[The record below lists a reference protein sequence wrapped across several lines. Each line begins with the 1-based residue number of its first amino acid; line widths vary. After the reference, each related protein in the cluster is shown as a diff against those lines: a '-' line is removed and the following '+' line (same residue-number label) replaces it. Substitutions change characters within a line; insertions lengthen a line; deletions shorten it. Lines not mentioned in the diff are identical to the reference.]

1 MNRYFRVNT
10 MSAAL
15 VERPLLV
22 SPSLATTLGLEAALL
37 YQLIAEWLPLLSG
50 RENQGQHW
58 FLIDKNQ
65 LTRQLPFWDENKIDE
80 VLRTLHD
87 QGLIIIGAALMSNA
101 QNIRIALPQRKQATE
116 SEHIKNSDHTSS
128 SAKTA
133 AHSHAQTQQVAN
145 KQMTAPPSRPVPG
158 NNIIPADW
166 LPDKAGIDYLTRFN
180 QVDPA
185 FINAVL
191 PEFIAHYRET
201 GETRSSWN
209 SAFSQYVSRRWKKR
223 QYAKIE
229 ESRTQPIDGNW
240 KPSLD
245 AIEILERDHVSQHF
259 IEDAIPEFILYWRER
274 GTPDSNWN
282 SRFIQ
287 HIRLQWARYT
297 NTVSNENEIAPIKSD
312 WQPNDAVFDI
322 FHMAR
327 IDPEF
332 AKAQVAEFIL
342 FWQDSGTA
350 HRSWNTKFLQ
360 HVKYRWAQSHQ
371 LGQSNARQ
379 QQATGTSQPKT
390 GFIEKHTDRSWADEL

>member
-1 MNRYFRVNT
+1 

-15 VERPLLV
+15 VERPLIV

-37 YQLIAEWLPLLSG
+37 YQLLAEWLPLLPG
-50 RENQGQHW
+50 QENQGQRW
-58 FLIDKNQ
+58 FLINKDQ
-65 LTRQLPFWDENKIDE
+65 LSKQLPFWDLTKIDE

-101 QNIRIALPQRKQATE
+101 QNIRLALPERQ
-116 SEHIKNSDHTSS
+116 
-128 SAKTA
+128 
-133 AHSHAQTQQVAN
+133 QTQDTSKIHKTSAAAVVDKTPRAGNPPAN
-145 KQMTAPPSRPVPG
+145 VLNTAPPSRPVPG
-158 NNIIPADW
+158 NSLIPADW
-166 LPDKAGIDYLTRFN
+166 LPDKAGLDYLTRFN

-209 SAFSQYVSRRWKKR
+209 STFSQYVSRRWKKQ

-229 ESRTQPIDGNW
+229 ESRTQPISGDW

-245 AIEILERDHVSQHF
+245 ALEILDRDHVSRHF

-287 HIRLQWARYT
+287 HIRLQWARFT

-332 AKAQVAEFIL
+332 ARAQIAEFIL

-360 HVKYRWAQSHQ
+360 HVKYRWAHSHQ

-379 QQATGTSQPKT
+379 QQATGTSQAAT

>member
-1 MNRYFRVNT
+1 

-22 SPSLATTLGLEAALL
+22 SPSLAATLGLEAALL
-37 YQLIAEWLPLLSG
+37 YQLLADWLPLLNGQDS
-50 RENQGQHW
+50 QGQHW

-65 LTRQLPFWDENKIDE
+65 LGRQLPFWDLNKIE
-80 VLRTLHD
+80 NVLRTLHD

-101 QNIRIALPQRKQATE
+101 QNIRFALSQPQRSPELTNKSPRTPATRAAE
-116 SEHIKNSDHTSS
+116 PPHNSPN
-128 SAKTA
+128 
-133 AHSHAQTQQVAN
+133 QTTRPLAG
-145 KQMTAPPSRPVPG
+145 KPMTAPPSQPVPG
-158 NNIIPADW
+158 NNIISADW
-166 LPDKAGIDYLTRFN
+166 LPDQAGIDYLTRFN

-201 GETRSSWN
+201 GETRSSWS
-209 SAFSQYVSRRWKKR
+209 SAFSQYVSRRWKKQ

-229 ESRTQPIDGNW
+229 EARSQPIDGNW

-245 AIEILERDHVSQHF
+245 VLEILDRDHVSRHF

-274 GTPDSNWN
+274 GTADSNWN

-297 NTVSNENEIAPIKSD
+297 NAVNNENEIAPIKSD

-322 FHMAR
+322 LHMAR

-332 AKAQVAEFIL
+332 AKAQIAEFIL

-360 HVKYRWAQSHQ
+360 HVKYRWANSHQ

-379 QQATGTSQPKT
+379 QQATGTSQAAT

>member
-1 MNRYFRVNT
+1 

-22 SPSLATTLGLEAALL
+22 SPSLAATLGLEAALL
-37 YQLIAEWLPLLSG
+37 YQLIAEWLPLLTG
-50 RENQGQHW
+50 RENQGQRW
-58 FLIDKNQ
+58 FLIDKDQ
-65 LTRQLPFWDENKIDE
+65 LSKQLPFWDLNKIEE
-80 VLRTLHD
+80 VLRTLHN

-101 QNIRIALPQRKQATE
+101 QNIRLALPKSQKADDAGVNQSPHLAQPRQQT
-116 SEHIKNSDHTSS
+116 HHTSKPPVGKPNS
-128 SAKTA
+128 
-133 AHSHAQTQQVAN
+133 
-145 KQMTAPPSRPVPG
+145 APPSRPVPG

-166 LPDKAGIDYLTRFN
+166 LPDRAGLDYLTRFN
-180 QVDPA
+180 QVEPA
-185 FINAVL
+185 FIDAVL

-209 SAFSQYVSRRWKKR
+209 SAFSQYVSRRWKKQ

-245 AIEILERDHVSQHF
+245 ALEILQRDHVSQYF

-297 NTVSNENEIAPIKSD
+297 NTVSNENEIAPIKSN

-322 FHMAR
+322 LHMAR
-327 IDPEF
+327 IDAEF
-332 AKAQVAEFIL
+332 ARAQIAEFIL

-360 HVKYRWAQSHQ
+360 HVKYRWAHSHQ

-379 QQATGTSQPKT
+379 QQATGANQPAT

>member
-1 MNRYFRVNT
+1 

-22 SPSLATTLGLEAALL
+22 SPSLAATLGLEAALL
-37 YQLIAEWLPLLSG
+37 YQLLAEWLPLLTG
-50 RENQGQHW
+50 RESQGQHW
-58 FLIDKNQ
+58 FLIDKDQ
-65 LTRQLPFWDENKIDE
+65 LVKQLPFWDLSKIED

-101 QNIRIALPQRKQATE
+101 QNIRLALPRHQQPEQVASSNQAL
-116 SEHIKNSDHTSS
+116 
-128 SAKTA
+128 KTA
-133 AHSHAQTQQVAN
+133 PLSTQQHHIA
-145 KQMTAPPSRPVPG
+145 KPLTAKPTSAPPSHPVPG
-158 NNIIPADW
+158 NNIIPAEW
-166 LPDKAGIDYLTRFN
+166 LPDRAGLDYLTRFN

-185 FINAVL
+185 FITAVL

-229 ESRTQPIDGNW
+229 ESRTQPINDSW
-240 KPSLD
+240 KPSHD
-245 AIEILERDHVSQHF
+245 ALEILERDHVSRHF

-297 NTVSNENEIAPIKSD
+297 NTVSNENEVAPIKSG

-332 AKAQVAEFIL
+332 ARAQVAEFIL

-360 HVKYRWAQSHQ
+360 HVKYRWAHSHQ

-379 QQATGTSQPKT
+379 QQATGTNQKAT

>member
-1 MNRYFRVNT
+1 
-10 MSAAL
+10 MSTAL

-22 SPSLATTLGLEAALL
+22 SPSLAATLGLEAALL
-37 YQLIAEWLPLLSG
+37 YQLLAEWLPLLNG
-50 RENQGQHW
+50 QNNQGQHW
-58 FLIDKNQ
+58 FLIDRNQ
-65 LTRQLPFWDENKIDE
+65 LSKQLPFWDADKINE

-101 QNIRIALPQRKQATE
+101 QNIRIALPQSEPPQELTHNTHDSAQAAAPKEQST
-116 SEHIKNSDHTSS
+116 HA
-128 SAKTA
+128 AKPLLGK
-133 AHSHAQTQQVAN
+133 S
-145 KQMTAPPSRPVPG
+145 MTASPSRPVPG

-166 LPDKAGIDYLTRFN
+166 LPDKAGIEYLTRFN
-180 QVDPA
+180 HVTPE

-209 SAFSQYVSRRWKKR
+209 SAFSQYVSRRWKKQ

-240 KPSLD
+240 KPSID
-245 AIEILERDHVSQHF
+245 ALEILERDHVSRHF

-274 GTPDSNWN
+274 GTPDNNWN

-332 AKAQVAEFIL
+332 ARAQVPEFIL

-360 HVKYRWAQSHQ
+360 HVKYRWAHSHQ

-379 QQATGTSQPKT
+379 QQATGTSQAAT

>member
-1 MNRYFRVNT
+1 

-22 SPSLATTLGLEAALL
+22 SPSLAATLGLEAALL
-37 YQLIAEWLPLLSG
+37 YQLLAEWLPLLTG
-50 RENQGQHW
+50 RDSQGQHW
-58 FLIDKNQ
+58 FLIDKDQ
-65 LTRQLPFWDENKIDE
+65 LVKQLPFWDLDKIED

-101 QNIRIALPQRKQATE
+101 QNIRLALPRHQQAEQTA
-116 SEHIKNSDHTSS
+116 SS
-128 SAKTA
+128 SRASEA
-133 AHSHAQTQQVAN
+133 APASTQQHQIA
-145 KQMTAPPSRPVPG
+145 KPLTEKPTSAPPSHPVPG
-158 NNIIPADW
+158 NSIIPAEW
-166 LPDKAGIDYLTRFN
+166 LPDRAGLDYLTRFN

-185 FINAVL
+185 FITAVL

-229 ESRTQPIDGNW
+229 ESRTQPIDGSW
-240 KPSLD
+240 KPSPD
-245 AIEILERDHVSQHF
+245 ALEILERDHVSRHF

-360 HVKYRWAQSHQ
+360 HVKYRWAHSHQ

-379 QQATGTSQPKT
+379 QQATGANQPAT